1 MFLLA
6 YLIIN
11 SVRCR
16 GLILR
21 QAEFLWNAFLAAATA
36 RSTSAYLNEKN
47 NKKYS
52 FELIS
57 KSECTHG
64 HYLITFG
71 NFGNYF
77 ARCRIHGRKSFSG
90 FSVDKLIVDKQ
101 LKGRKYNQ
109 LILNC
114 FISFAL
120 VVKTMLAFQWN
131 YLDSYQKKSQ
141 GTAYNLENVKFLPI

>member
-21 QAEFLWNAFLAAATA
+21 QTEFLWNAFLAAATA

-57 KSECTHG
+57 KSECTCD

-77 ARCRIHGRKSFSG
+77 ARCRIHGGKSFSG
-90 FSVDKLIVDKQ
+90 FSIDKLIVDKQ

-114 FISFAL
+114 FISVAL
-120 VVKTMLAFQWN
+120 VVYDSGVKTMLAFQWN

-141 GTAYNLENVKFLPI
+141 GSAT